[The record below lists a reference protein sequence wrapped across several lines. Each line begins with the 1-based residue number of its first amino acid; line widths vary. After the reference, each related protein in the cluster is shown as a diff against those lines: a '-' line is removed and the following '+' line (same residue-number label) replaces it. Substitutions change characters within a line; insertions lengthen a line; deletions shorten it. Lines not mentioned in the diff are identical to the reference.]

1 MMKIALIGYGKM
13 GKMID
18 LLASGRKHRV
28 IARFDSKNLPSP
40 DLLKQCDIAIEFTN
54 PEAAPENIKLCLEAG
69 IPVVTGSTGWYQHLD
84 AIRSLVNKTQGRLLY
99 ASNFSIGV
107 NIFFKLNE
115 WAAKYLNN
123 YDYHCEILEKHHTEK
138 KDSPSGTAITTAE
151 MIIASNKKWKSWT
164 NHATNDE
171 NIIPIM
177 SERIPGETGTHI
189 VRFFNDIDELQISHK
204 AFNRKGFAE
213 GALIAAEWL
222 INQPSGVYQMSDVLK
237 F

>member
-18 LLASGRKHRV
+18 LLASGRNHRV

-84 AIRSLVNKTQGRLLY
+84 SIKSFVNKTQGRLLY

-151 MIIASNKKWKSWT
+151 MIIAGNKKWKSWT